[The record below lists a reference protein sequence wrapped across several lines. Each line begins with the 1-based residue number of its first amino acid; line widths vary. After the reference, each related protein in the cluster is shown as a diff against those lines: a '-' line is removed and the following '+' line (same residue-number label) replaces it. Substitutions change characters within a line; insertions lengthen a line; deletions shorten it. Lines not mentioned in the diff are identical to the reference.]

1 MKKIL
6 FVCTGNTC
14 RGPMAEILAKSIF
27 KQKNINIEVISRGIA
42 VYFPSNIN
50 ADTKSALEQL
60 GFECHNHKAR
70 QISEEDIQSSDLVL
84 TMTSQ
89 HKAFLEKKI
98 KDEQLKRKIYTIA
111 EYTKADCGEIND
123 PFEKNMQEHIKCIKQ
138 LSKCIEILADLV
150 I

>member
-14 RGPMAEILAKSIF
+14 RGPMAEILARSIF
-27 KQKNINIEVISRGIA
+27 KQRNINVEVISRGIA
-42 VYFPSNIN
+42 VYFPSSIN
-50 ADTKSALEQL
+50 AVTKSALEQM
-60 GFECHNHKAR
+60 GFKCHNHKAR
-70 QISEEDIQSSDLVL
+70 QVSEEDIQNSDLVL

-89 HKAFLEKKI
+89 HKAFLERKI
-98 KDEQLKRKIYTIA
+98 KDEQLKRKIYTIT
-111 EYTKADCGEIND
+111 EYTKADCPEISD
-123 PFEKNMQEHIKCIKQ
+123 PFEKDIREHIKCIKQ